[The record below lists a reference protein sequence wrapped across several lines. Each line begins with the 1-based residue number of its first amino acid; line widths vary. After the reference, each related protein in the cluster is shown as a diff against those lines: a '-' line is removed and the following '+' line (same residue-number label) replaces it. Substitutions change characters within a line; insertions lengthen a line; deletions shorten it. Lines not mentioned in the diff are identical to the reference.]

1 MVKPVS
7 ANALTSDDRQKTKSR
22 RRTALEAIVDI
33 RSSGIVFPLMIVIG
47 YCLVPLVVS
56 LLFFDYPYLLEL
68 SFLSIIS
75 ALCITLG
82 SITPIFDPL
91 VSSHRKRLVLSE
103 KGFVWPVW
111 IAFALFAVLAW
122 ATAERIPILAAIAG
136 ADPATLAELRERFLK
151 AREGWQQSFVYINA
165 LFTGA
170 LIPYCLARM
179 FLSRMRGR
187 WLGLFFFFFY
197 SISFLEKAFFLKALI
212 PLFYLVVAGHIRSRI
227 RPGVLLLAM
236 VGLVLFM
243 AVVSGAGETGV
254 ASTVSFFSPN
264 YVPSS
269 PLEHVVWRTIVIPMV
284 TAADGLRLFDTQFS
298 GSLLDG
304 ATSSF
309 LAGLTGQVRI
319 PFEQLVFA
327 LQWGQNETGT
337 GSANS
342 VFIIES
348 YVNFGILG
356 VVFFS
361 LMAGCILR
369 LLVRSHDVAAGACW
383 LLFALGLYT
392 AGLIGTM
399 LSNGFIVL
407 LMIIVFVRL
416 KSSKRID
423 RTV

>member
-1 MVKPVS
+1 MVKPVTTDVPISDETKQAS
-7 ANALTSDDRQKTKSR
+7 AR
-22 RRTALEAIVDI
+22 RLGALEWIVDV
-33 RSSGIVFPLMIVIG
+33 RSSGMVFPLMIMIG
-47 YCLVPLVVS
+47 YSLVPLVVS
-56 LLFFDYPYLLEL
+56 LAFYDYPYLLEL
-68 SFLSIIS
+68 SLLSIVS
-75 ALCITLG
+75 ALCIFVG
-82 SITPIFDPL
+82 SITPIFDPF
-91 VSSHRKRLVLSE
+91 VSRHRRRLVLSE
-103 KGFVWPVW
+103 KGFIWPVW
-111 IAFALFAVLAW
+111 FAFACFAILAW
-122 ATAERIPILAAIAG
+122 ATAQRIPIVAAIAG

-151 AREGWQQSFVYINA
+151 AREGWQHSFVYINA

-187 WLGLFFFFFY
+187 WLAVAFFFFY
-197 SISFLEKAFFLKALI
+197 SISFLEKAFFLKAVI
-212 PLFYLVVAGHIRSRI
+212 PLFYLVVVGQIRSRI
-227 RPGVLLLAM
+227 RPGSLLMLMIGTVVL
-236 VGLVLFM
+236 M
-243 AVVSGAGETGV
+243 AVISGAGESGVVSTG
-254 ASTVSFFSPN
+254 SFFTPN

-269 PLEHVVWRTIVIPMV
+269 PLEHVVWRSVVIPMV
-284 TAADGLRLFDTQFS
+284 TAADGLRLFNAQFG
-298 GSLLDG
+298 GSSLDG

-309 LAGLTGQVRI
+309 LAGLTGQTRI

-348 YVNFGILG
+348 YVNFGIFG
-356 VVFFS
+356 VIFFS

-369 LLVRSHDVAAGACW
+369 LLVRSRDVAAGACW
-383 LLFALGLYT
+383 LLFAVGLYT

-416 KSSKRID
+416 KPSKGMS